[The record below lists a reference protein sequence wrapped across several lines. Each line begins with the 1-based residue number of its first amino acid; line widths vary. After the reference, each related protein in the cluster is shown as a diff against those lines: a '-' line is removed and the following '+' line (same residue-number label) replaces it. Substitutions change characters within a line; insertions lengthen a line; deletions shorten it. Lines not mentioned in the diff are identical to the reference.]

1 MLKNVKICVLI
12 ETLDSVVI
20 SIINVYCLL
29 VLKCGKLHKIHSN
42 SITFT
47 GSSPLCITIV
57 SASLTN
63 FTVFLISPHYC
74 SYHVSRILA
83 PPPLWPQEHAY
94 PRVHHFAHSPDLWL
108 GLGPL
113 TFPAPEARDFKKL
126 IQSLHRL
133 MFVQKFIFNGNPWLL
148 FGNFRL
154 VPQCKW
160 DLRPSGMSPSTD
172 W

>member
-1 MLKNVKICVLI
+1 MLI
-12 ETLDSVVI
+12 ETLGSVVI
-20 SIINVYCLL
+20 SIIIVYCIL
-29 VLKCGKLHKIHSN
+29 VLKYGTLHKMHSN

-47 GSSPLCITIV
+47 ESSPLCVTTF

-63 FTVFLISPHYC
+63 FTVFLFLTPPHYC

-83 PPPLWPQEHAY
+83 PPPLWPQKHAD
-94 PRVHHFAHSPDLWL
+94 PRPHQFAHSPDLWL

-113 TFPAPEARDFKKL
+113 TFPAPEARDFKEL
-126 IQSLHRL
+126 IQSLYRL
-133 MFVQKFIFNGNPWLL
+133 TFVQDFIFSGNPWLL

-154 VPQCKW
+154 VQQCKW
-160 DLRPSGMSPSTD
+160 DLRPSGMSPSID